1 MKNERLNRLFNMG
14 GSTFW
19 QKLVPA
25 PLLQKTMK
33 MRDED
38 ISQGIYSR
46 SNTLCSTLRPIL
58 RYVDV
63 TLYDIFF
70 KVCALNTNYRA
81 YHIAYD
87 YTSYTAENTTNITLA
102 NIANHFTMFNA
113 PIHNKLCIAVY
124 YIQKG
129 KSYIRPLLDE
139 YKQYERLQSIETIC
153 IKNTSHFLR
162 IYRNFNN
169 SGQNTIT
176 IITDQIDNDL
186 MNAFWLMMPLILKIS
201 PTNLPDDVENA
212 DLHKQRVEKA
222 LAFGSLLYK
231 IFTNQDTFSN
241 ALLENDD
248 TFVTTIKTL
257 LTEFTNLF
265 DFTNNALKEYTQ
277 NLANARNTSLLGNL
291 QNDLRDIN
299 DYIRNYEQKLQEY
312 YIRQLTLTRQI
323 NAYCATKP
331 DDLQSFIN
339 LIKDSPMIEM
349 LNVQANRLTL
359 RITAP
364 LQFFQSSDFETYE
377 KNRSSYYN
385 VDYKAER
392 CLRNILHKIF
402 ITKEYTF
409 LVQAVIMFDINGSRN
424 ITPLRY
430 SVDRQSG
437 KYTVFPNP
445 HLYHY
450 NCWSKAKAEMDK
462 NILAGN
468 YELVVAQAI
477 AAVQSIN
484 VAEQQSFVNN
494 FLDDFKESFWQQRM
508 QFMIPGQDK
517 KIYTFNE
524 IMAIEKKA
532 LEQTADTLQALVQNN
547 STEALQ
553 ETLRQQTEQ
562 TTGYVQVEV
571 PDEDD
576 NDDNDDNDDEDPEW

>member
-1 MKNERLNRLFNMG
+1 MKDERLNRLFNIG
-14 GSTFW
+14 GTTFW

-25 PLLQKTMK
+25 PLLQEIMK
-33 MRDED
+33 MRNDD
-38 ISQGIYSR
+38 IQQGIYSR

-70 KVCALNTNYRA
+70 KVCALNTNYQA
-81 YHIAYD
+81 YHIGHN
-87 YTSYTAENTTNITLA
+87 YTSYTAENATNLTLA
-102 NIANHFTMFNA
+102 NIADQFTMFNT
-113 PIHNKLCIAVY
+113 PTHSKLCIAVY

-169 SGQNTIT
+169 SGQNVIT

-186 MNAFWLMMPLILKIS
+186 MNAFWLMMPLILKVS
-201 PTNLPDDVENA
+201 PINLPDGVENA

-222 LAFGSLLYK
+222 LAFGNLLYQ
-231 IFTNQDTFSN
+231 ISTNRDTFSN
-241 ALLENDD
+241 SNLENDD
-248 TFVTTIKTL
+248 KFVTTIKTL

-265 DFTNNALKEYTQ
+265 DFTSNSLKEYTQ
-277 NLANARNTSLLGNL
+277 NLANARNTCLLGNL
-291 QNDLRDIN
+291 QNELRDVREYIN
-299 DYIRNYEQKLQEY
+299 GYERKLQEH
-312 YIRQLTLTRQI
+312 YIRQLALERQI
-323 NAYCATKP
+323 NAYCTAKP

-339 LIKDSPMIEM
+339 LIKNSPMIEM
-349 LNVQANRLTL
+349 LHIQSNQLEL

-364 LQFFQSSDFETYE
+364 LQFFQSSDFEAHE
-377 KNRSSYYN
+377 KNRSSNYN
-385 VDYKAER
+385 MNYKEER

-402 ITKEYTF
+402 VTKEYTF
-409 LVQAVIMFDINGSRN
+409 LVQAVIMFDINNSRSSG
-424 ITPLRY
+424 TPLRY
-430 SVDRQSG
+430 AVVQQSAP
-437 KYTVFPNP
+437 YTVFPNP
-445 HLYHY
+445 HLFHY

-468 YELVVAQAI
+468 YELIVAQAI

-484 VAEQQSFVNN
+484 VAEQQSFVNH
-494 FLDDFKESFWQQRM
+494 FLDDFKNPSWQQHM

-517 KIYTFNE
+517 KIYTLKE
-524 IMAIEKKA
+524 IIAIEEKA
-532 LEQTADTLQALVQNN
+532 IEQTTDTLQALVQNN
-547 STEALQ
+547 STEDLH

-562 TTGYVQVEV
+562 NTGYVQIEI
-571 PDEDD
+571 PDED
-576 NDDNDDNDDEDPEW
+576 

>member
-1 MKNERLNRLFNMG
+1 MKDERLNRLFNVC
-14 GSTFW
+14 GSAFW

-25 PLLQKTMK
+25 PLLQATMN
-33 MRDED
+33 MRNND
-38 ISQGIYSR
+38 IQQGIYSR

-58 RYVDV
+58 RYADV

-70 KVCALNTNYRA
+70 KVCALNTNYQA
-81 YHIAYD
+81 YNINYG
-87 YTSYTAENTTNITLA
+87 YTSYTAENTTNLTLA
-102 NIANHFTMFNA
+102 DIVDQFTRLGTANPKA
-113 PIHNKLCIAVY
+113 LKISIH

-129 KSYIRPLLDE
+129 KSYIRPLLDG
-139 YKQYERLQSIETIC
+139 YKQYERLQSIETVC

-169 SGQNTIT
+169 SGQNVIN

-186 MNAFWLMMPLILKIS
+186 MNAFWLMMPLILKVS
-201 PTNLPDDVENA
+201 PTNLPNGVENA

-222 LAFGSLLYK
+222 LAFGNLLYQ
-231 IFTNQDTFSN
+231 ISTRQDTFSN
-241 ALLENDD
+241 SNLENDD
-248 TFVTTIKTL
+248 KFITTVKTL

-265 DFTNNALKEYTQ
+265 DFTSNALKEYTQ

-291 QNDLRDIN
+291 QNDLRDVN

-312 YIRQLTLTRQI
+312 YIRQLTLARQI
-323 NAYCATKP
+323 NAYCTTQP

-339 LIKDSPMIEM
+339 LIKNSPMIEM
-349 LNVQANRLTL
+349 LRVQANQLTL

-364 LQFFQSSDFETYE
+364 LQFFQSSDFEAYE

-385 VDYKAER
+385 VNYKEER

-409 LVQAVIMFDINGSRN
+409 LVQAVIMFDINNSCN

-430 SVDRQSG
+430 NVYQHSDR
-437 KYTVFPNP
+437 YTVFPNP

-484 VAEQQSFVNN
+484 IAEQQSFVNH
-494 FLDDFKESFWQQRM
+494 FLDDFKNSSWQQRM

-517 KIYTFNE
+517 KIYTFKE
-524 IMAIEKKA
+524 IMAIEEKA
-532 LEQTADTLQALVQNN
+532 LEQTTATPQPSVQNN
-547 STEALQ
+547 STEALH
-553 ETLRQQTEQ
+553 ETLRQQTAQ
-562 TTGYVQVEV
+562 NTGYVQVEV
-571 PDEDD
+571 PD
-576 NDDNDDNDDEDPEW
+576 NDDTDDLAF